1 MAAELQGRLNAA
13 APSLFGGAIAV
24 GIGIF
29 GLWLLIE
36 RNLGYDGAG
45 GDRGRAR
52 RRFVIALGCG
62 SPISSGYTAGFWRRC
77 TRR

>member
-1 MAAELQGRLNAA
+1 MAAELQGRLKRGRA
-13 APSLFGGAIAV
+13 SLCGGIAV

-45 GDRGRAR
+45 ATVAGLVVAV
-52 RRFVIALGCG
+52 VIGAWVRIADL
-62 SPISSGYTAGFWRRC
+62 
-77 TRR
+77 